1 MSDNKIYNIIS
12 GKGTNPWQE
21 QEKGESHEGVT
32 KMSDRTFYY
41 DDMTAVV
48 REAFEE
54 FFGSAVEFLE
64 RKTEYGQNG
73 RFWLK
78 FRLIPKDILITF
90 LSEKDMIQI
99 LLEDPEG
106 AVTSLAGMAVY
117 GNELSE
123 ENIITAVRLLKRIL
137 DEYEPVFAKD
147 HGKNVML
154 KKNGA
159 KSLVSA
165 GEYRRMMTA
174 HECKIPIS
182 QQRIR
187 LIRQA

>member
-1 MSDNKIYNIIS
+1 
-12 GKGTNPWQE
+12 
-21 QEKGESHEGVT
+21 
-32 KMSDRTFYY
+32 MSDRMFYY
-41 DDMTAVV
+41 DDMSDVV

-54 FFGSAVEFLE
+54 FFGNAVEFVE
-64 RKTEYGQNG
+64 RKTEYGQYG

-78 FRLIPKDILITF
+78 FRLTEKDIKITF

-106 AVTSLAGMAVY
+106 AVTSLAGMSVY

-123 ENIITAVRLLKRIL
+123 ENIITAIRLLKRIL
-137 DEYEPVFAKD
+137 DEYEPVFAQD

-154 KKNGA
+154 KKNGV

-174 HECKIPIS
+174 HECKSPIE

-187 LIRQA
+187 MIRQA